1 MLLFCSK
8 CEFLVKK
15 IVRQLTIKK
24 KIIIYNVRQL
34 TKMKRGDFMKSHETL
49 YKIRSL
55 EKMIIR
61 LFIDE
66 KEFIPEQCNLKKQ
79 KIFPTPTQMQIIA
92 YILKHKNEDIYQRDL
107 ENVLKL
113 RRATVSGVLKTM
125 EKNGFIIRITDKE
138 DTRIK
143 KIILNKNAEEIFE
156 KGEKKLDELE
166 KIVIKD
172 ISKTD
177 LKIFSNVIDKMK
189 ENIENMSEGT
199 ESVCK
204 KI

>member
-1 MLLFCSK
+1 
-8 CEFLVKK
+8 
-15 IVRQLTIKK
+15 
-24 KIIIYNVRQL
+24 
-34 TKMKRGDFMKSHETL
+34 MKSHETL

-92 YILKHKNEDIYQRDL
+92 YILKHKNEDIYQKDL

-125 EKNGFIIRITDKE
+125 EKNGFITRITDKE

-156 KGEKKLDELE
+156 KSEKKLDELE

-177 LKIFSNVIDKMK
+177 LEIFSNVIDKMK
-189 ENIENMSEGT
+189 ENIENMSERT

-204 KI
+204 RI

>member
-1 MLLFCSK
+1 
-8 CEFLVKK
+8 
-15 IVRQLTIKK
+15 
-24 KIIIYNVRQL
+24 
-34 TKMKRGDFMKSHETL
+34 MKSHETL

-66 KEFIPEQCNLKKQ
+66 KEFIPEQCKLKKQ

-125 EKNGFIIRITDKE
+125 EKNGFITRITDKE

-143 KIILNKNAEEIFE
+143 KVILNKNAEEIFE
-156 KGEKKLDELE
+156 KSEKKLDELE

-189 ENIENMSEGT
+189 ENIENMYE
-199 ESVCK
+199 
-204 KI
+204 

>member
-1 MLLFCSK
+1 
-8 CEFLVKK
+8 
-15 IVRQLTIKK
+15 
-24 KIIIYNVRQL
+24 
-34 TKMKRGDFMKSHETL
+34 MKSHETL

-66 KEFIPEQCNLKKQ
+66 KEFIPEQCNLKKH
-79 KIFPTPTQMQIIA
+79 KIFTTPTQMQIIA

-166 KIVIKD
+166 KIIIKD

-204 KI
+204 RI

>member
-1 MLLFCSK
+1 
-8 CEFLVKK
+8 
-15 IVRQLTIKK
+15 
-24 KIIIYNVRQL
+24 
-34 TKMKRGDFMKSHETL
+34 MKSHETL

-113 RRATVSGVLKTM
+113 RRSNSIWCF
-125 EKNGFIIRITDKE
+125 KNYG
-138 DTRIK
+138 K
-143 KIILNKNAEEIFE
+143 KWFHNTNYR
-156 KGEKKLDELE
+156 
-166 KIVIKD
+166 
-172 ISKTD
+172 
-177 LKIFSNVIDKMK
+177 
-189 ENIENMSEGT
+189 
-199 ESVCK
+199 
-204 KI
+204 

>member
-1 MLLFCSK
+1 
-8 CEFLVKK
+8 
-15 IVRQLTIKK
+15 
-24 KIIIYNVRQL
+24 
-34 TKMKRGDFMKSHETL
+34 MKSHETL

-125 EKNGFIIRITDKE
+125 EKNGFITRITDK

-156 KGEKKLDELE
+156 KSEKKLDELE

-177 LKIFSNVIDKMK
+177 LEIFSNVIDKMK

-199 ESVCK
+199 ESICK
-204 KI
+204 RI

>member
-1 MLLFCSK
+1 
-8 CEFLVKK
+8 
-15 IVRQLTIKK
+15 
-24 KIIIYNVRQL
+24 
-34 TKMKRGDFMKSHETL
+34 MKSHETL

-66 KEFIPEQCNLKKQ
+66 KEFIPEKCNLKKQ
-79 KIFPTPTQMQIIA
+79 KIFPTPTKMQIIA

-107 ENVLKL
+107 EDVLKL

-125 EKNGFIIRITDKE
+125 EKNGFITRITDKE

-156 KGEKKLDELE
+156 KSEKKLDELE

-172 ISKTD
+172 ISETD

-189 ENIENMSEGT
+189 ENIENVYEET

-204 KI
+204 RI

>member
-1 MLLFCSK
+1 
-8 CEFLVKK
+8 
-15 IVRQLTIKK
+15 
-24 KIIIYNVRQL
+24 
-34 TKMKRGDFMKSHETL
+34 MKSHETL

-79 KIFPTPTQMQIIA
+79 KKFPTPTQMQIIA

-177 LKIFSNVIDKMK
+177 LEIFSNVIDKMK

>member
-1 MLLFCSK
+1 
-8 CEFLVKK
+8 
-15 IVRQLTIKK
+15 
-24 KIIIYNVRQL
+24 
-34 TKMKRGDFMKSHETL
+34 MKSHETL

-61 LFIDE
+61 LFLDE
-66 KEFIPEQCNLKKQ
+66 KEFIPEHCNLKSK
-79 KIFPTPTQMQIIA
+79 KAFPTPTQMQIIA

-125 EKNGFIIRITDKE
+125 EKNGFITRITDKE

-156 KGEKKLDELE
+156 KSEKKLDELE
-166 KIVIKD
+166 KIVTKD

-177 LKIFSNVIDKMK
+177 LKVFFDVIDKMK
-189 ENIENMSEGT
+189 KNIENISEGP
-199 ESVCK
+199 EDACK

>member
-1 MLLFCSK
+1 
-8 CEFLVKK
+8 
-15 IVRQLTIKK
+15 
-24 KIIIYNVRQL
+24 
-34 TKMKRGDFMKSHETL
+34 
-49 YKIRSL
+49 
-55 EKMIIR
+55 
-61 LFIDE
+61 
-66 KEFIPEQCNLKKQ
+66 
-79 KIFPTPTQMQIIA
+79 MQIIA

-156 KGEKKLDELE
+156 KSEKKLDELE

-204 KI
+204 RI

>member
-1 MLLFCSK
+1 
-8 CEFLVKK
+8 
-15 IVRQLTIKK
+15 
-24 KIIIYNVRQL
+24 
-34 TKMKRGDFMKSHETL
+34 
-49 YKIRSL
+49 
-55 EKMIIR
+55 MI
-61 LFIDE
+61 
-66 KEFIPEQCNLKKQ
+66 KKQ

-125 EKNGFIIRITDKE
+125 EKNGFITRITDKE

-156 KGEKKLDELE
+156 KSEKKLDELE

-177 LKIFSNVIDKMK
+177 LEIFSNVIDKMK
-189 ENIENMSEGT
+189 ENIENMSERT

-204 KI
+204 RI

>member
-1 MLLFCSK
+1 
-8 CEFLVKK
+8 
-15 IVRQLTIKK
+15 
-24 KIIIYNVRQL
+24 
-34 TKMKRGDFMKSHETL
+34 MKSHETL

-125 EKNGFIIRITDKE
+125 EKNGFITRITDKE

-143 KIILNKNAEEIFE
+143 KIILNKNAEEIVNMIP
-156 KGEKKLDELE
+156 LDRILIETDSPYLAPE
-166 KIVIKD
+166 PVRGIRNDSRNVRYIAQKIADFRNMKIDD
-172 ISKTD
+172 IAKYTYNNAC
-177 LKIFSNVIDKMK
+177 KIY
-189 ENIENMSEGT
+189 NI
-199 ESVCK
+199 
-204 KI
+204 

>member
-1 MLLFCSK
+1 
-8 CEFLVKK
+8 
-15 IVRQLTIKK
+15 
-24 KIIIYNVRQL
+24 
-34 TKMKRGDFMKSHETL
+34 MKSHETL

-66 KEFIPEQCNLKKQ
+66 KEFIQEQCNLKKK
-79 KIFPTPTQMQIIA
+79 KIFHTTTQKQIIA
-92 YILKHKNEDIYQRDL
+92 YILKHKKEDIYQRDL

>member
-1 MLLFCSK
+1 
-8 CEFLVKK
+8 
-15 IVRQLTIKK
+15 
-24 KIIIYNVRQL
+24 
-34 TKMKRGDFMKSHETL
+34 MKSHENL

-79 KIFPTPTQMQIIA
+79 IIFPKPTQLQIIA

-125 EKNGFIIRITDKE
+125 EKNGFITRITDKE

-156 KGEKKLDELE
+156 KSEKKLDELE

-189 ENIENMSEGT
+189 ENIENMYE
-199 ESVCK
+199 
-204 KI
+204 

>member
-1 MLLFCSK
+1 
-8 CEFLVKK
+8 
-15 IVRQLTIKK
+15 
-24 KIIIYNVRQL
+24 
-34 TKMKRGDFMKSHETL
+34 MKSHETL

-66 KEFIPEQCNLKKQ
+66 KEFIPEQCNLKNQ

-156 KGEKKLDELE
+156 KSEKKLDELE

-204 KI
+204 RI

>member
-1 MLLFCSK
+1 
-8 CEFLVKK
+8 
-15 IVRQLTIKK
+15 
-24 KIIIYNVRQL
+24 
-34 TKMKRGDFMKSHETL
+34 MKSHETL

-125 EKNGFIIRITDKE
+125 EKNGFITRITDKE
-138 DTRIK
+138 DTRI

-156 KGEKKLDELE
+156 KSEKKLDELE

-177 LKIFSNVIDKMK
+177 LEIFSNVIDKMK
-189 ENIENMSEGT
+189 ENIENMSERT

-204 KI
+204 RI